1 MTDYGDFVPISK
13 WPKYVLNPAHK
24 NKIILLL
31 FFISSFLG
39 LSSSL
44 NSSGTGCVFVL
55 FVCCLFC
62 LFVCLFVGGSNYV
75 CRFQLFFK

>member
-1 MTDYGDFVPISK
+1 VCVCFVC
-13 WPKYVLNPAHK
+13 VTVF
-24 NKIILLL
+24 

-55 FVCCLFC
+55 FVVC
-62 LFVCLFVGGSNYV
+62 FVCLCVGGSNYV
-75 CRFQLFFK
+75 CRFQLFF